1 LIESFEW
8 AATSEHVDY
17 IGFSILNI
25 PNAYGV
31 EKNNQ
36 LQRYLSRLK
45 FINELDKRGVLGEI
59 VDNNKKIHFLGLLD
73 GPNEIELIQMAGY
86 GDCIDTWDS
95 SAAVW
100 YGLNGIKFD
109 NSPTGSYN
117 GKFEKEVDFSF
128 NFEDNIEKDDW
139 ENVTGAVDS
148 NLMRIDNMCGTT
160 RGVIEDSEEF
170 I

>member
-1 LIESFEW
+1 
-8 AATSEHVDY
+8 
-17 IGFSILNI
+17 
-25 PNAYGV
+25 
-31 EKNNQ
+31 
-36 LQRYLSRLK
+36 
-45 FINELDKRGVLGEI
+45 
-59 VDNNKKIHFLGLLD
+59 
-73 GPNEIELIQMAGY
+73 MAGY

-128 NFEDNIEKDDW
+128 NFEDNIEKGDW